1 MASSTANESSAQ
13 FLRDGSVA
21 AGLIVAV
28 GIVFICDL
36 FTKPVEKPVV
46 ANEVITTPPAP
57 EPEPIPL
64 KIMVTDPQFDDMG
77 RLLNTL
83 GSGFHYTTISVES
96 LVDAKTL
103 EKTDVLFLTCGG
115 VPASW
120 VDKIVGQAERGQQ
133 YVELKR
139 DIYER
144 ARDNLRD
151 FVKRGGTLY
160 ASDERFSMVADMF
173 PDMQAFGHPELGKAQ
188 TVTAKVVDPG
198 LSGLVGEQIEL
209 PFDKPGWVPAA
220 FREGEV
226 SILMRGSYL
235 GLDNKEYESP
245 LLARFKAGEGF
256 VIFTSFHNEKVN
268 GELATKLLKYLVFA
282 TVLAKTEA
290 KTAEIT
296 TSGGFSTKGKS
307 LLSATS
313 ADPSIT
319 RIYKCTKAGPL
330 RFVLGFEQRG
340 ARLKLSVTSPDGK
353 QHEKEGTSTF
363 QIDIPDA
370 AVGDWKYTITAL
382 KMPYDNF
389 PYSLNIGA
397 K

>member
-1 MASSTANESSAQ
+1 MASPTANESSGQ

-21 AGLIVAV
+21 VGLVAALAV
-28 GIVFICDL
+28 VFVVDL
-36 FTKPVEKPVV
+36 FTKPVEQPIVTD
-46 ANEVITTPPAP
+46 ETGTTTPQP

-64 KIMVTDPQFDDMG
+64 KIMVTEPQFDDMG
-77 RLLNTL
+77 RLLTSL
-83 GSGFHYTTISVES
+83 GSGFHYTTISAES

-103 EKTDVLFLTCGG
+103 EKADVLFLTCGG
-115 VPASW
+115 VPSSW
-120 VDKIVGQAERGQQ
+120 VDKVVGQAERGQQ

-144 ARDNLRD
+144 ARDNLRN
-151 FVKRGGTLY
+151 FVSRGGTLY
-160 ASDERFSMVADMF
+160 ASDERFSIVADMF
-173 PDMQAFGHPELGKAQ
+173 PDMQAVGNPQLGKAQ
-188 TVTAKVVDPG
+188 TVTAKVVDSG

-220 FREGEV
+220 FREEQV
-226 SILMRGSYL
+226 KILMRGSYL
-235 GLDNKEYESP
+235 GLDNQEYESP
-245 LLARFKAGEGF
+245 LLAQFKAGEGF

-282 TVLAKTEA
+282 TVLAKTEE

-353 QHEKEGTSTF
+353 KMEKEGTSTF